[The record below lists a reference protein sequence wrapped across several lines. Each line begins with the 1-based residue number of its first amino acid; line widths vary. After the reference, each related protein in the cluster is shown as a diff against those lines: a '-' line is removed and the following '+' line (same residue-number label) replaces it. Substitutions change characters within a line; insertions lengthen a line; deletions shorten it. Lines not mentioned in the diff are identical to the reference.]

1 MQFTATPLPG
11 VFVIDLKKI
20 VDDRGYFA
28 RSWCRDTLAA
38 QGLNPNQTQL
48 NVGYSHRKG
57 TLRGMHFQ
65 KAPHAEVKVVRCTRG
80 AVFDVAVDLREGSA
94 TRGQWFGIE
103 LSADNGKQLYIPE
116 GFAHG
121 YQTLADAS
129 EIEYST
135 THVYAAASASGVRH
149 DDPAFGIRW
158 PLPVSVISEPDKKWA
173 PFQIESGK

>member
-20 VDDRGYFA
+20 TDDRGFFA
-28 RSWCRDTLAA
+28 RAWCRDTLAS

-48 NVGYSHRKG
+48 NVGYSHKKG

-65 KAPHAEVKVVRCTRG
+65 KAPHAEVKIVRCTRG
-80 AVFDVAVDLREGSA
+80 AVFDVAVDLREGSPS
-94 TRGQWFGIE
+94 RGRWFGVE
-103 LSADNGKQLYIPE
+103 LSAENHKQLYIPE

-135 THVYAAASASGVRH
+135 THAYAAASASGVRH
-149 DDPAFGIRW
+149 DDPAFAIRW
-158 PLPVSVISEPDKKWA
+158 PLPVSVISEPDRKWA
-173 PFQIESGK
+173 DWK

>member
-11 VFVIDLKKI
+11 VFVIDLRKI

-28 RSWCRDTLAA
+28 RAWCRDTLAA
-38 QGLNPNQTQL
+38 QGLNPDQTQL

-65 KAPHAEVKVVRCTRG
+65 KAPHAEVKIVRCTRG
-80 AVFDVAVDLREGSA
+80 AVFDVAVDLREDSA

-103 LSADNGKQLYIPE
+103 LSAENGKQLYIPE

-135 THVYAAASASGVRH
+135 THVYAAASASGVRF

-158 PLPVSVISEPDKKWA
+158 PLPVSVISDHDRNWIDFK
-173 PFQIESGK
+173 